1 MSPPGGNAGLL
12 SDRQVDL
19 IATRLAERLSAPP
32 AAQLNIS
39 AAKIAAPRSAPA
51 IAPRVALG
59 EGVFATVDDAV
70 EAAGIAFHELDGM
83 SLDRRRKIIASIR
96 SSMLEHAEELARHAQ
111 RETGMGRAEHK
122 AIKNRLVTRKTSG
135 TEVLTP
141 HAVTGDHGLTLT
153 EYARTRRF
161 RSCGSRSSRSS
172 VRA

>member
-32 AAQLNIS
+32 AAQLNVRP
-39 AAKIAAPRSAPA
+39 AKFAAPRSAPA

-59 EGVFATVDDAV
+59 EGVFTTVDDAV

-111 RETGMGRAEHK
+111 RETGMGGLSTRQSRTAWSRAK
-122 AIKNRLVTRKTSG
+122 L
-135 TEVLTP
+135 P
-141 HAVTGDHGLTLT
+141 
-153 EYARTRRF
+153 ARRCYRRMP
-161 RSCGSRSSRSS
+161 SPGIT
-172 VRA
+172 V